1 VHDKSLKTDHS
12 PSRGQEAQPSPFS
25 VEDTKGGEDYDE
37 GAIPTDTYNYP
48 EFDYAHDDED
58 D

>member
-1 VHDKSLKTDHS
+1 
-12 PSRGQEAQPSPFS
+12 
-25 VEDTKGGEDYDE
+25 VEDTKGGDEYDE